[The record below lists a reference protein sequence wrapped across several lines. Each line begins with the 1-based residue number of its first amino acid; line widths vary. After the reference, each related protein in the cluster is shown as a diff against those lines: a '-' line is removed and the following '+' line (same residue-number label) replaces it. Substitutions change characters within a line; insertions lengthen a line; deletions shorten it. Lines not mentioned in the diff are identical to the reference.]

1 VLQYAKQM
9 YYEIS
14 NTSIEKPMD
23 IPTETTQELASK
35 TKSKVT
41 KTFNEEYSHKLNQD
55 KISKIKETL
64 IQSCVTQQE
73 IEEVNKADFNSI
85 NNMITGF

>member
-1 VLQYAKQM
+1 
-9 YYEIS
+9 
-14 NTSIEKPMD
+14 MD